1 MILNGKIECSLTIP
15 KGSQQKQSILI
26 EDNSLDSDP
35 IANND
40 LKSKEETDKTTK
52 RRPANTQEPESIKK
66 TADDKGFSQATR
78 FLETVNDLAKS
89 LQTTN
94 DMLNM
99 ERENSRKFMEENFQL
114 QIRLRDLEIF
124 QARKQVS
131 PTLKRHD
138 AFLIDSLENKE
149 SEMNTIKQVEETRAS
164 NNSVHGGKNV
174 ETSRTNNA
182 NNANESNR
190 KSCGTAAT
198 KQNENK
204 GTKPKRNTQNH
215 QQPHRGKE
223 NNRNKTSQSNRSVP
237 NERSRN
243 PIHICMVGDSQL
255 RRMDADKMSN
265 NHHEVVLNAKSGMK
279 VEEAANHVDSE
290 ADSEADVII
299 MHAGTNNL
307 RDSTP
312 EEVAEKVIKTFKKIK
327 QKNPKAQ
334 LAYSSIFRR
343 KGNAAA
349 NGMNVKVFQ
358 TNKILKEE
366 LMLQG
371 IDFIDNDNILYGN
384 ICDDGLHINQ
394 GGAKR
399 FARNV
404 KKYVE
409 YW

>member
-1 MILNGKIECSLTIP
+1 MILNGKIECSLAIP
-15 KGSQQKQSILI
+15 KGSQQKQSIII
-26 EDNSLDSDP
+26 EENPPDSDP
-35 IANND
+35 IASFIDD
-40 LKSKEETDKTTK
+40 LKSNEEASKATK
-52 RRPANTQEPESIKK
+52 RRPVNTAETDE
-66 TADDKGFSQATR
+66 GFPHASR

-89 LQTTN
+89 LQKTN
-94 DMLNM
+94 DMLNL

-138 AFLIDSLENKE
+138 TFLIDSLENNT
-149 SEMNTIKQVEETRAS
+149 SEVNTMKQVGETHAS
-164 NNSVHGGKNV
+164 NNSVNRSGKS
-174 ETSRTNNA
+174 EIPRTA
-182 NNANESNR
+182 DASNANESYTATHGN
-190 KSCGTAAT
+190 GTA
-198 KQNENK
+198 KQHKNK
-204 GTKPKRNTQNH
+204 EGKSKKNTQN
-215 QQPHRGKE
+215 QQRPRGKE
-223 NNRNKTSQSNRSVP
+223 NNRNGTSKFSKVVSN
-237 NERSRN
+237 ETSRH
-243 PIHICMVGDSQL
+243 PIRICMVGDSQL

-265 NHHEVVLNAKSGMK
+265 NHHEVMLNAKSGMK
-279 VEEAANHVDSE
+279 VEEAANHVDC
-290 ADSEADVII
+290 EADVII

-312 EEVAEKVIKTFKKIK
+312 EEVAEKVVKTFKKIK
-327 QKNPKAQ
+327 QKNSKAQ